1 MDYKETLLAEGVA
14 RLLEIKDSD
23 IRLLVLHQGATAI
36 DRGVHI
42 GGANSVVIP
51 LVSLFYGGIIDVDV
65 EQPTRPGQDQFVLSK
80 GHAVATMA
88 GIYADLGYFDESVLE
103 NSRSMESIL
112 NGHPGPVLPGVQ
124 IATGPL
130 GQGVAVAQGF
140 AMAGMTNPAFNVFA
154 VTGDGE
160 LQEGV
165 AWEAIMHAPAR
176 RLSNLCVIVDKNEG
190 QLDDHTHLLFPMD
203 RLGAQ
208 FDAFGWRTLEV
219 DGTDYRS
226 VWNALRSFVSG
237 PRDGRPTAIICNTRK
252 GYGSASAFL
261 NRHKVTIPD
270 DVNVREV
277 EQQRRRRRA
286 RVADYFAYERRL
298 AERGEA
304 TIIEELRACASGMN
318 LRLDEGTK
326 TVEPGERA
334 VRTRRADSRDKQIR
348 YDATMLPRLDPADK
362 YEASAIVRNC
372 MQVFAEDGRVVSVD
386 ADLSSTSGL
395 QSGVGHVDQTRAIN
409 AGIAE
414 SNMMCIGEAY
424 AALGYNA
431 WVSTFCPFFDWKVLR
446 RIAVGQQER
455 LEDIASS
462 DGWLSEGH
470 GLDLTF
476 LATAPNF
483 ETKTNGATHMG
494 NDDTIVFGG
503 IAGLKIIDV
512 SCPNQL
518 IGVMKWIMEGNRGLC
533 YVRIMRSAS
542 AVLYPD
548 VPAFEFGRAWSL
560 RGSADSGVHLVSSGR
575 GVHELMAAA
584 DILAGEGIDVEVI
597 DMPSI
602 DADLLADRLAGA
614 GRIVIAEQNNGY
626 IWNEAIRVAAERGI
640 PLGQGKLV
648 AINARTEQGAYQF
661 IHSATYGQLLDRF
674 GLTPEQIARRVSA
687 T

>member
-140 AMAGMTNPAFNVFA
+140 AMAGMSNPAFNVFA

-270 DVNVREV
+270 DVNAREV

-304 TIIEELRACASGMN
+304 AIVEELRACASGMN
-318 LRLDEGTK
+318 LRLDEGAG

-542 AVLYPD
+542 AVLYPE

>member
-277 EQQRRRRRA
+277 EQQRRRCRA

-304 TIIEELRACASGMN
+304 TIVEELRACASGMN

-533 YVRIMRSAS
+533 YVRIMRAAS
-542 AVLYPD
+542 AVLYPE